1 MARPAH
7 LDSTPPIDIVDDGLT
22 DEQIA
27 ERVSM
32 IWKRRQPWSC
42 RYRRQKNSLR
52 HDATAWVPDG
62 LFDVEVLAVLRRWD
76 LHAVLSESQVE
87 SSRMRLANLRLRRST
102 VASLASRA
110 WQLRANI
117 TFPDACYVALT
128 EALHCPLLTADQ
140 RLVAA
145 PTLPVSTLHL
155 WRRTSPPAT
164 RH

>member
-1 MARPAH
+1 VTELVLDASAGIEMITRTETGRQLAELIPA
-7 LDSTPPIDIVDDGLT
+7 
-22 DEQIA
+22 A
-27 ERVSM
+27 
-32 IWKRRQPWSC
+32 
-42 RYRRQKNSLR
+42 
-52 HDATAWVPDG
+52 ATLWVPDG

-155 WRRTSPPAT
+155 
-164 RH
+164 